1 MLLLVSKIYSRKNT
15 AFIGKMTTQSSPE
28 CKALPKP
35 GFSNEEWIQGYL
47 IIDYNLMT
55 IVPAEGPQS
64 PGKASS
70 VNQETALSRIVFKGK
85 VSSVDQEG
93 NAVEIQLASIDQTCD
108 ENIAMVFAGQEVN
121 LKNQLLEPGLALGG
135 GTLVDYEITS
145 TT

>member
-47 IIDYNLMT
+47 IIDYNLMP
-55 IVPAEGPQS
+55 IVNPRDPRS
-64 PGKASS
+64 SGKASS
-70 VNQETALSRIVFKGK
+70 VNQETTLSRIVFKGK

-93 NAVEIQLASIDQTCD
+93 NAVEIQLTFIDRTCN
-108 ENIAMVFAGQEVN
+108 ENIAMDFADQKVN
-121 LKNQLLEPGLALGG
+121 LKNLGLVLGG
-135 GTLVDYEITS
+135 GTLVDYRITS